1 MNINVIKKIFPI
13 DNCNN
18 IHELKYDSEGLWS
31 ISHPNHANKLS
42 EAIKSYKN
50 LELNTILDS
59 TAGLGGNTLSFAKK
73 FNKVI
78 SIEYNFNRFKMLSN
92 NVKCYDFN
100 NIELYHGD
108 LIDLITKFNEKID
121 IVFVDPPWGGPN
133 YKEDSNLKIELS
145 NKNLAE
151 VTKIISNYNYQGNKV
166 KLIVYKLP
174 YNFKLIEITEE
185 CKHIILSEFKITDGN
200 IIYLFLEM
208 KTD

>member
-18 IHELKYDSEGLWS
+18 IHELQYDSEGLWS

-42 EAIKSYKN
+42 EEIKSFKN

-78 SIEYNFNRFKMLSN
+78 SIEYNFNRFNMLHN
-92 NVKCYDFN
+92 NVSFYDFN
-100 NIELYHGD
+100 NIELNYGD
-108 LIDLITKFNEKID
+108 LIDLIPKFNEKID
-121 IVFVDPPWGGPN
+121 VVFVDPPWGGPN

-145 NKNLAE
+145 NKNLAD
-151 VTKIISNYNYQGNKV
+151 VTNLISNYNYQGNKV
-166 KLIVYKLP
+166 KLVVYKLP
-174 YNFKLIEITEE
+174 YNFNFSEITEV
-185 CKHIILSEFKITDGN
+185 CKNIIKSEHRIKEGN

-208 KTD
+208 KID